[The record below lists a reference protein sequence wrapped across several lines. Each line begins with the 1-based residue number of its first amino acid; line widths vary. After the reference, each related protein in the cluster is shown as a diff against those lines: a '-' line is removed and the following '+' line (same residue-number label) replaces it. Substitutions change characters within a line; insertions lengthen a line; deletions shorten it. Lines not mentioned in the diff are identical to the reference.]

1 MASSSSSAAMAQWH
15 RIEALVQAWLDE
27 RQQLIVLLC
36 ALQGI
41 RGLSRSDMPRQ
52 QQLQHF
58 CELLM
63 DYISAGYFEV
73 YRELVNEARHFHRD
87 NPGLTHQILR
97 QLDSSTDE
105 ALAFNADFENPDTCA
120 TLKAELPQ
128 RISRLMETLEERFSL
143 EDQLILSIHQQ
154 EPPLKQ
160 AMH

>member
-63 DYISAGYFEV
+63 TTSAQ
-73 YRELVNEARHFHRD
+73 A
-87 NPGLTHQILR
+87 
-97 QLDSSTDE
+97 
-105 ALAFNADFENPDTCA
+105 
-120 TLKAELPQ
+120 
-128 RISRLMETLEERFSL
+128 ISRYIASWSTKPA
-143 EDQLILSIHQQ
+143 ISI
-154 EPPLKQ
+154 
-160 AMH
+160 ARTRG

>member
-1 MASSSSSAAMAQWH
+1 MASTSTSATAQWQ
-15 RIEALVQAWLDE
+15 RIETLVQAWLDE

-36 ALQGI
+36 TLQGV
-41 RGLSRSDMPRQ
+41 RGLSSREPQ
-52 QQLQHF
+52 HKQLQQF

-73 YRELVNEARHFHRD
+73 YRELVNEARHFHRE
-87 NPGLTHQILR
+87 NPALTHHILR

-105 ALAFNADFENPDTCA
+105 ALAFNADFENPGTCA
-120 TLKAELPQ
+120 ELKAQLPQ
-128 RISRLMETLEERFSL
+128 RISLLMQTLEERFAL

-154 EPPLKQ
+154 EPPLRQ

>member
-1 MASSSSSAAMAQWH
+1 MASTSPSATAQWQ
-15 RIEALVQAWLDE
+15 RIETLVQAWLDE

-36 ALQGI
+36 TLQGV
-41 RGLSRSDMPRQ
+41 RGLSSREPQ
-52 QQLQHF
+52 HKQLQQF

-73 YRELVNEARHFHRD
+73 YRELVNEARHFHRE
-87 NPGLTHQILR
+87 NPALTHHILR

-105 ALAFNADFENPDTCA
+105 ALAFNADFENPGTCA
-120 TLKAELPQ
+120 ELKAQLPQ
-128 RISRLMETLEERFSL
+128 RISLLMQTLEERFAL

-154 EPPLKQ
+154 EPPLRQ

>member
-1 MASSSSSAAMAQWH
+1 MASTSPAALAQWQ
-15 RIEALVQAWLDE
+15 RIETLVKAWLDE

-41 RGLSRSDMPRQ
+41 RGFGNNQPRQ
-52 QQLQHF
+52 QQLKQF

-73 YRELVNEARHFHRD
+73 YRELVNEARHFHRE
-87 NPGLTHQILR
+87 NPALTRHILQ
-97 QLDSSTDE
+97 QLDDSTDE
-105 ALAFNADFENPDTCA
+105 ALAFNADFEKPGALSKRND
-120 TLKAELPQ
+120 ELPQ
-128 RISRLMETLEERFSL
+128 RISHLMQTLEERFAL

-154 EPPLKQ
+154 EPPLRQ

>member
-1 MASSSSSAAMAQWH
+1 MASTSPAATAQWQ
-15 RIEALVQAWLDE
+15 RIETLVQAWLDE

-36 ALQGI
+36 TLQGV
-41 RGLSRSDMPRQ
+41 RGLSSQ
-52 QQLQHF
+52 QPQHKQLQQF

-73 YRELVNEARHFHRD
+73 YRELVNEARHFHRE
-87 NPGLTHQILR
+87 NRALTHHILR

-105 ALAFNADFENPDTCA
+105 ALAFNADFENTDACA
-120 TLKAELPQ
+120 ELKAQLPQ
-128 RISRLMETLEERFSL
+128 RISLLMQTLEERFAL

-154 EPPLKQ
+154 EPPLRQ

>member
-1 MASSSSSAAMAQWH
+1 MASTLPAAIEQWQ
-15 RIEALVQAWLDE
+15 RIETLVKAWLDE

-36 ALQGI
+36 TLQGM
-41 RGLSRSDMPRQ
+41 RGLSSRQPRHK
-52 QQLQHF
+52 QLQQF

-73 YRELVNEARHFHRD
+73 YRELVNEARHFHRE
-87 NPGLTHQILR
+87 NPSLTHHIIR

-105 ALAFNADFENPDTCA
+105 ALAFNADFENPTNHA
-120 TLKAELPQ
+120 ELKSELPQ
-128 RISRLMETLEERFSL
+128 RIGQLMQTLEERFTL

-154 EPPLKQ
+154 EPPLRQ